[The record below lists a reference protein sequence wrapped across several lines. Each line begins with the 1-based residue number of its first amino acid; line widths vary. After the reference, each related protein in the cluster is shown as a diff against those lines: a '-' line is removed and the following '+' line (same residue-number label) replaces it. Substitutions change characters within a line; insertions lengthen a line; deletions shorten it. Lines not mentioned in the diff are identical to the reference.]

1 MFPTLSNFLKRSENF
16 LMQLIKIL
24 YLLFSCDQKQDFVNL
39 FNGQCQKKPF
49 SENVKA
55 EKSLEFRY
63 HRMNNDKSSCLQT

>member
-39 FNGQCQKKPF
+39 FNGQCQKKTF